1 LISNKNDSLLIPYWQ
16 LAVYLR
22 PFSFAPLDRSRF
34 AFDEQII
41 RCALAR
47 ARVKNK
53 TAAFILL

>member
-1 LISNKNDSLLIPYWQ
+1 MISNKNDSLLIPYWQ
-16 LAVYLR
+16 LAVYIR

-47 ARVKNK
+47 ARAKNK
-53 TAAFILL
+53 MVALIAS